1 MNNTSGEFTT
11 VHNLDMDERTSWIG
25 YFDNRIKPVLWI
37 DSGDIVKTQTDP
49 IIGGQLHPGITLKEI
64 REKRDALIES
74 HISTYKLTGP
84 IGVRQAAPGD
94 CIEVRILRLVPES
107 FCYTYNMPGGGLL
120 GEDGI
125 PCALKISPV
134 NTLKNVVHFASGI
147 DIPLKPMLGIV
158 AVAPKEDGRINAIPP
173 DCYGGNLD
181 WSELGPGTS
190 LFLPVFCPGAL
201 LCVGDAH
208 AAQGCGEVGGNALEV
223 GMKHVEFQVILHKGK
238 KLAQPYGETPTHWV
252 TFGLD
257 KDITTAAKKALRE
270 AVRFLCE
277 EKGLSSTEAYL
288 LCSSTVDLC
297 ITQCVNIISGV
308 HARIPKNIFN
318 TAEG

>member
-1 MNNTSGEFTT
+1 MNNRTGEFTK
-11 VHNLDMDERTSWIG
+11 VHDLIMDERTSWIG
-25 YFDNRIKPVLWI
+25 YFDNSREPVLWI

-49 IIGGQLHPGITLKEI
+49 IIGGQLYPGITLQEI
-64 REKRDALIES
+64 REKRDALMES

-84 IGVRQAAPGD
+84 IGIRHAAPGD
-94 CIEVRILRLVPES
+94 SIEVRILRLIPEDY
-107 FCYTYNMPGGGLL
+107 CYTYNMPGGGLL
-120 GEDGI
+120 GEDNI
-125 PCALKISPV
+125 PCRLKTSPV
-134 NTLKNVVHFASGI
+134 DVQRNVVHFAPGV

-158 AVAPKEDGRINAIPP
+158 AVAPEKEGRINAIPP
-173 DCYGGNLD
+173 DTYGGNLD
-181 WSELGPGTS
+181 WPELGPGSS
-190 LFLPVFCPGAL
+190 LYLPVFRPGAL

-238 KLAQPYGETPTHWV
+238 QLSQPYGETPTHWV

-257 KDITTAAKKALRE
+257 RDITTAAKKALRE

-308 HARIPKNIFN
+308 HALIPKNIFTN
-318 TAEG
+318 VED